1 MGFLELLSVAS
12 YPVMK
17 VLLIT
22 AIGVFLA
29 LDNIDVLGADAR
41 KKVNNVSPE
50 MFEKSSSFNFF
61 SPDFCLLF
69 ADNSA
74 VSVTACVLCV

>member
-61 SPDFCLLF
+61 SPLISVCCLL
-69 ADNSA
+69 
-74 VSVTACVLCV
+74 TTVLFL